1 MDRNE
6 ENIFIYDPVTHIKAV
21 VSYDQLANNLRE
33 YSNYKVYVQLGNNP
47 RVNDW
52 LNENKEKYNE

>member
-21 VSYDQLANNLRE
+21 VSYDQLASNLRE